1 MAKQTKGLDIY
12 TSKLD
17 STILFFQVAVKVI
30 CREELKWTR
39 VIALHVELLIKKKKQ
54 KLFTE
59 NLD

>member
-1 MAKQTKGLDIY
+1 MAKQTKGFDIY

-30 CREELKWTR
+30 CREEFKWTR
-39 VIALHVELLIKKKKQ
+39 GNSSSRRITYQKKKKN
-54 KLFTE
+54 LFTE